1 MGKRGK
7 IYSRF
12 IIKAEISKFGCS
24 DVRIVVLKRFKR
36 ESENASSPHEF
47 CVDIL
52 EDQILNINSLAF
64 LHSGKF
70 HGTCSARDLLLSKDF
85 VQ

>member
-7 IYSRF
+7 IYLRF
-12 IIKAEISKFGCS
+12 IIKVEILKFGCS

-36 ESENASSPHEF
+36 ELENVSSFYEF

-52 EDQILNINSLAF
+52 ED
-64 LHSGKF
+64 
-70 HGTCSARDLLLSKDF
+70 
-85 VQ
+85 